1 MTMEDFRD
9 NLLKLLYVEKKL
21 AEEDAEIQ
29 KNMSREEKVENNL
42 LLINVT
48 IKSHEDDVYE
58 LNVPDNY
65 SKLRAGDKVVILNEK
80 TSSECEATIIDV
92 FFDTLTV
99 SCDKELDINATFSIE
114 QESPELLQALIS
126 CLEGIYSG
134 VPGAAFLRLLS
145 GEEKFETVDFLKLNI
160 EDVPYFDSIKSRLN
174 DEQLSAVSSMLEYP
188 PVHVL
193 QGPPGTGK
201 TAVLAATAIATAHM
215 NREVVIIAN
224 THHAVNNALQ
234 KIRSLDKMA
243 TLIKVGAALKS
254 EELDDTILKFEKFS
268 EYYEFSYKNRKKK
281 RTGHIIGMTIWGAI
295 THLGLRHHAHFRPYI
310 ALIDEASLMPLSYA
324 TILGKT
330 APSVCLFGDSRQMP
344 PIFRPELES
353 NKNSISILDYCSQ
366 KVEGVPVAVLH
377 TTYLMTGDITNV
389 VSNSFYEPHGIVLR
403 SADCIAGNSFV
414 SQYMENHGLNG
425 SLVFAKPEISTPLC
439 KEENEGEADA
449 VVEMLRKLIDEGN
462 KPTDMAVITP
472 FRKQVRLLRAKAK
485 EALNTDETPL
495 IDTVE
500 RLQGQDVDC
509 IILTFATSDEK
520 YIKDVHDFLFNPN
533 RLNVM
538 ISRAKTKVVIFGS
551 VKVQNELKKMIQKDT
566 TGSVPLCKIGY

>member
-9 NLLKLLYVEKKL
+9 NLLKLLFVEKKL
-21 AEEDAEIQ
+21 AEEDAEKQ
-29 KNMSREEKVENNL
+29 KNMSIEEKVENNL

-48 IKSHEDDVYE
+48 IKCHEDDIYE
-58 LNVPDNY
+58 LNVPENY
-65 SKLRAGDKVVILNEK
+65 SKLRAGDKVIIRNENS
-80 TSSECEATIIDV
+80 SSECEATIIDV

-99 SCDKELDINATFSIE
+99 SCDKELDAKATFSIE
-114 QESPELLQALIS
+114 QKSPELLQALIS
-126 CLEGIYSG
+126 CLEGIYAG

-145 GEEKFETVDFLKLNI
+145 GEEKFEVVDFLKVTIDN
-160 EDVPYFDSIKSRLN
+160 VPYFDSIKNKLN
-174 DEQLSAVSSMLEYP
+174 QEQLSAVSSMLEYP

-224 THHAVNNALQ
+224 THHAVNNALL
-234 KIRSLDKMA
+234 KIRSIDKKA

-268 EYYEFSYKNRKKK
+268 EYYEYSYQNRRLK

-295 THLGLRHHAHFRPYI
+295 TYLGLRHHAHFRPYI
-310 ALIDEASLMPLSYA
+310 ALVDEASLMPLSYA

-344 PIFRPELES
+344 PIFRPELE
-353 NKNSISILDYCSQ
+353 NNEYSISILDYCTK

-377 TTYLMTGDITNV
+377 TTYRMNDYITNV
-389 VSNSFYEPHGIVLR
+389 VSKSFYEPHGIALQ
-403 SADCIAGNSFV
+403 SAGIVSGNRFYSPF
-414 SQYMENHGLNG
+414 MERKGLLE
-425 SLVFAKPEISTPLC
+425 SVVFANADISTPDC
-439 KEENEGEADA
+439 EEENVGEANA
-449 VVEMLRKLIDEGN
+449 VIELVKALLQEG
-462 KPTDMAVITP
+462 KEPSDISVITP
-472 FRKQVRLLRAKAK
+472 FRKQVRLLREKAK
-485 EALNTDETPL
+485 EAIKQEELPL

-509 IILTFATSDEK
+509 IILTFASSNEN
-520 YIKDVHDFLFNPN
+520 YIKGIHDFLFNLK

-551 VKVQNELKKMIQKDT
+551 KKVQEELKSRFVMPM
-566 TGSVPLCKIGY
+566 SP

>member
-9 NLLKLLYVEKKL
+9 SLLKLLFVEKKL
-21 AEEDAEIQ
+21 AEEDAEKQ
-29 KNMSREEKVENNL
+29 KNMSIEEKVENNL
-42 LLINVT
+42 LLTNVT
-48 IKSHEDDVYE
+48 IKGHEEDVYE

-65 SKLRAGDKVVILNEK
+65 SKLRAGDKVVIKNEV
-80 TSSECEATIIDV
+80 SSFECEATIIDV
-92 FFDTLTV
+92 FFDTLTI
-99 SCDKELDINATFSIE
+99 SCDKALETDSIYSIE
-114 QESPELLQALIS
+114 QKSPELLQALIS
-126 CLEGIYSG
+126 CLEGIYAG

-145 GEEKFETVDFLKLNI
+145 GEEKFELVDFLKLNI
-160 EDVPYFDSIKSRLN
+160 EDVPYFDNIKNILN
-174 DEQLSAVSSMLEYP
+174 EEQLSAVSSMLEYP

-234 KIRSLDKMA
+234 KIRSLDKKA

-254 EELDDTILKFEKFS
+254 EELDDTVLKFEKFS
-268 EYYEFSYKNRKKK
+268 EYYEYSYKNRRKK

-310 ALIDEASLMPLSYA
+310 ALVDEASLMPLSYA

-330 APSVCLFGDSRQMP
+330 APSVCLFGDSQQMP

-353 NKNSISILDYCSQ
+353 NEYSISILDYCSQ
-366 KVEGVPVAVLH
+366 KVEGIPVTALH
-377 TTYLMTGDITNV
+377 TTYRMNEQITSV
-389 VSNSFYEPHGIVLR
+389 VSKSFYEPHGISLR
-403 SADCIAGNSFV
+403 SAESISNNCFYSSFLE
-414 SQYMENHGLNG
+414 SKGLTD
-425 SLVFAKPEISTPLC
+425 SVVFADANLSTPNC

-449 VVEMLRKLIDEGN
+449 VVEIICALLREG
-462 KPTDMAVITP
+462 KKSKEIAVITP
-472 FRKQVRLLRAKAK
+472 FRKQVRLLRGKAK
-485 EALNTDETPL
+485 EVITQESLPL

-509 IILTFATSDEK
+509 IILTFASSAED
-520 YIKDVHDFLFNPN
+520 YIKGVHEFLFNPN

-538 ISRAKTKVVIFGS
+538 ISRAKTKVVVFGCE
-551 VKVQNELKKMIQKDT
+551 KIQRELKKILINTQ
-566 TGSVPLCKIGY
+566 GNRPLCINV

>member
-1 MTMEDFRD
+1 MEEFRD
-9 NLLKLLYVEKKL
+9 NLLKYLFVEKKL
-21 AEEDAEIQ
+21 EEDDAEKQ

-42 LLINVT
+42 LLTNVT
-48 IKSHEDDVYE
+48 VNSHEEDIYE

-65 SKLRAGDKVVILNEK
+65 SKLRAGDKVVILNEN

-114 QESPELLQALIS
+114 QKSPELLQALIS
-126 CLEGIYSG
+126 CLEGIYAG

-145 GEEKFETVDFLKLNI
+145 GEEKCEVVDFLKVAI
-160 EDVPYFDSIKSRLN
+160 EDVPYFDSIKNKLN
-174 DEQLSAVSSMLEYP
+174 EEQLSAVSSMLEYP
-188 PVHVL
+188 PIHIL

-234 KIRSLDKMA
+234 KIRSLDKKA
-243 TLIKVGAALKS
+243 TLIKVGVALKS

-268 EYYEFSYKNRKKK
+268 DYYEYSYKNRRKKW
-281 RTGHIIGMTIWGAI
+281 TGHIIGMTIWGAI

-310 ALIDEASLMPLSYA
+310 ALVDEASLMPLSYA

-330 APSVCLFGDSRQMP
+330 APSVCLFGDSQQMP
-344 PIFRPELES
+344 PIFRTELES
-353 NKNSISILDYCSQ
+353 NDNSISILDYCSQ
-366 KVEGVPVAVLH
+366 KMEGVPVSVLH
-377 TTYLMTGDITNV
+377 TTYRMNEVITAA
-389 VSNSFYEPHGIVLR
+389 VSKSFYEPYGITLQ
-403 SADCIAGNSFV
+403 SADCIAINSFP
-414 SQYMENHGLNG
+414 SEYMEKKGLIG
-425 SLVFAKPEISTPLC
+425 SIVFADAKLSSPDC
-439 KEENEGEADA
+439 KEENEGEADSII
-449 VVEMLRKLIDEGN
+449 EMINALIEEG
-462 KPTDMAVITP
+462 KRPEDIAIITP
-472 FRKQVRLLRAKAK
+472 FRKQVRLLRSKAQQVLSM
-485 EALNTDETPL
+485 EETPL

-509 IILTFATSDEK
+509 IILSFATSDK
-520 YIKDVHDFLFNPN
+520 GYTKDVHGFLFNHN

-538 ISRAKTKVVIFGS
+538 VSRAKTKVIIFGS
-551 VKVQNELKKMIQKDT
+551 EIVQKELKFILSK
-566 TGSVPLCKIGY
+566 